1 MSQYSEEFKASII
14 AKMLP
19 PNNVSV
25 PLLSQE
31 TGIPKDTLYTWRV
44 KHRKANGQSGPQP
57 LPSAGLSSEEKFAV
71 VVETASL
78 NEVELSEYCR
88 RKGLYPAQ
96 ISAWRNTC
104 LQANASVS
112 SKVERERLSQQ
123 ANAIKQL
130 EAELRRKEK
139 ALAEAAALWVLEK
152 KFKRSGG
159 RPRTKNRAAGAPR
172 RDRSS
177 QRGLCRWRP
186 PRPRLSAARALAP
199 DPATLARGG
208 SGEGRWPPGGGAAA

>member
-1 MSQYSEEFKASII
+1 MSQYSEELRASII

-25 PLLSQE
+25 PQLSQE
-31 TGIPKDTLYTWRV
+31 TGIPKDTLYTWRL
-44 KHRKANGQSGPQP
+44 KHRKSNGQAGIQP

-96 ISAWRNTC
+96 LSAWRNTC
-104 LQANASVS
+104 LQANASVPA
-112 SKVERERLSQQ
+112 KADREKLSQQ
-123 ANAIKQL
+123 AKAIKQL

-139 ALAEAAALWVLEK
+139 ALAEAAALLVLEK
-152 KFKRSGG
+152 KIQ
-159 RPRTKNRAAGAPR
+159 TLWGAPE
-172 RDRSS
+172 DGKSTS
-177 QRGLCRWRP
+177 G
-186 PRPRLSAARALAP
+186 SAE
-199 DPATLARGG
+199 T
-208 SGEGRWPPGGGAAA
+208 

>member
-1 MSQYSEEFKASII
+1 MTQYSEEFKASII

-19 PNNVSV
+19 PHNVSV
-25 PLLSQE
+25 PQLSQE

-44 KHRKANGQSGPQP
+44 KHRKSNGHGGAHP
-57 LPSAGLSSEEKFAV
+57 LPPAGLSSEEKFAV

-96 ISAWRNTC
+96 ISVWRSTC

-112 SKVERERLSQQ
+112 PRVEREKLSQQ
-123 ANAIKQL
+123 AKAIKQL

-139 ALAEAAALWVLEK
+139 ALAEAAALLVLEK
-152 KFKRSGG
+152 KIQ
-159 RPRTKNRAAGAPR
+159 ALWGAPE
-172 RDRSS
+172 DGKSTC
-177 QRGLCRWRP
+177 G
-186 PRPRLSAARALAP
+186 SA
-199 DPATLARGG
+199 
-208 SGEGRWPPGGGAAA
+208 EK